1 MQMKKWTAA
10 AIGAVLAVGAAGA
23 AVAHHSFATEFDRNK
38 PIRLE
43 GKVVK
48 FEWVNPHSWIHI
60 DATVNGRVQRWR
72 VEGGAPSALLRR
84 GWNRN
89 SLPAGTEIIVDAF
102 RARDGDTRASAAE
115 IRFPNGR
122 ELSLGNPTTEA
133 VAAAA
138 RRAAATKPNPARHPA
153 SETEGARDR
162 SIAGPF
168 LFGAGRLPAS
178 LSRRGNKTVVF
189 TVVCHRACRQGW
201 GILNAASA

>member
-1 MQMKKWTAA
+1 MQMKKLTAVALGA
-10 AIGAVLAVGAAGA
+10 ALAVTGIGAA
-23 AVAHHSFATEFDRNK
+23 AHHSFATEFDRNK

-43 GKVVK
+43 GQVVK
-48 FEWVNPHSWIHI
+48 FEWVNPHSWIHLR
-60 DATVNGRVQRWR
+60 TSGGEVWR

-89 SLPAGTEIIVDAF
+89 SLPAGTDIIVDAF

-138 RRAAATKPNPARHPA
+138 RRASN
-153 SETEGARDR
+153 
-162 SIAGPF
+162 
-168 LFGAGRLPAS
+168 
-178 LSRRGNKTVVF
+178 
-189 TVVCHRACRQGW
+189 
-201 GILNAASA
+201 

>member
-1 MQMKKWTAA
+1 MHMKKWTAA
-10 AIGAVLAVGAAGA
+10 AIGAVLAVSAAGS

-48 FEWVNPHSWIHI
+48 FEWVNPHSWIHLRTA
-60 DATVNGRVQRWR
+60 DGTVWR

-89 SLPAGTEIIVDAF
+89 SLPAGTDIIVDAF

-133 VAAAA
+133 VQAAA
-138 RRAAATKPNPARHPA
+138 RRAG
-153 SETEGARDR
+153 S
-162 SIAGPF
+162 
-168 LFGAGRLPAS
+168 
-178 LSRRGNKTVVF
+178 
-189 TVVCHRACRQGW
+189 Q
-201 GILNAASA
+201 

>member
-10 AIGAVLAVGAAGA
+10 ALGAVLAAGVAGA
-23 AVAHHSFATEFDRNK
+23 AVAHHSFATEFDSSK

-43 GKVVK
+43 GSVIK

-60 DATVNGRVQRWR
+60 KTKNGQTWR

-89 SLPAGTEIIVDAF
+89 SLPAGTQIIVDAF

-138 RRAAATKPNPARHPA
+138 ARAK
-153 SETEGARDR
+153 
-162 SIAGPF
+162 
-168 LFGAGRLPAS
+168 
-178 LSRRGNKTVVF
+178 GN
-189 TVVCHRACRQGW
+189 
-201 GILNAASA
+201 